1 LIPLELEELG
11 FGPYFATQL
20 DSLERTRPGL
30 VPARIAADGAGIYHL
45 LGSQARLGELSGRLR
60 HELSG
65 IDRPAVGDWVAVAD
79 DAERAVIHHVLRRR
93 TALIR
98 RAADTEASAQMI
110 AANVDVFCLVTSA
123 NRDLN
128 PRRIERYL
136 TAVWESGAN
145 PVVVLNKV
153 DLVDDLTP
161 LRQAISAVTLG
172 VPVVELSALTGTG
185 IDMLRGH
192 VGRGTTVGF
201 IGSSG
206 VGKSS
211 LINRLV
217 GREVQHVS
225 DIREDDA
232 RGRHTTTRRE
242 LVLLPGGGVLIDTPG
257 MRELGLIEDDGGLDA
272 TFADIAEIARACR
285 FNDCLHESEPGC
297 AVQAALDARTLD
309 ANRLESYRK
318 LQREIAAIERRRD
331 PILAAN
337 ERRRWKTIHKE
348 LRAREKAKIRY

>member
-1 LIPLELEELG
+1 
-11 FGPYFATQL
+11 
-20 DSLERTRPGL
+20 
-30 VPARIAADGAGIYHL
+30 VPARIAADGGGIYPL
-45 LGSQARLGELSGRLR
+45 LGSHARLGELSGRLR
-60 HELSG
+60 HELTG
-65 IDRPAVGDWVAVAD
+65 IDWPAVGDWVAVAD
-79 DAERAVIHHVLRRR
+79 DADRAVIHHVLRRR
-93 TALIR
+93 TAMIR
-98 RAADTEASAQMI
+98 RAADTDATAQMI

-128 PRRIERYL
+128 PRRMERYL
-136 TAVWESGAN
+136 AAVWESGAT

-153 DLVDDLTP
+153 DLVDDRTAMSEALGSV
-161 LRQAISAVTLG
+161 ALG
-172 VPVVELSALTGTG
+172 VPIVEVSALTGVG
-185 IDMLRGH
+185 LDALREH

-201 IGSSG
+201 VGSSG

-211 LINRLV
+211 LINQLV

-257 MRELGLIEDDGGLDA
+257 MRELGLLEDDGGVDA
-272 TFADIAEIARACR
+272 TFADIAEIAQSCR
-285 FNDCLHESEPGC
+285 FNDCLHETEPGC
-297 AVQAALDARTLD
+297 AVQAALYSRTLD
-309 ANRLESYRK
+309 ANRLQSYRK
-318 LQREIAAIERRRD
+318 LQREIAAAERRRD

-348 LRAREKAKIRY
+348 MRSQEKLTRKWA